1 MTPLLRQNTG
11 LSGGFHK
18 GIPRRFGVTLPH
30 KASEHPFPCLKV
42 FRPRR
47 GMTRPV
53 LQQHFRRSDGIA
65 NKPASAAVLA
75 GMNRNRIFPTTSHD
89 APKLGAGRLVP

>member
-11 LSGGFHK
+11 LSVGFYK
-18 GIPRRFGVTLPH
+18 GRSCFLRVTLPH
-30 KASEHPFPCLKV
+30 KASEHTFPCLKV

-53 LQQHFRRSDGIA
+53 LQQHFGRSDSIA
-65 NKPASAAVLA
+65 NKPASTTVLA

-89 APKLGAGRLVP
+89 APELGAGRLVP